1 MSHFT
6 ETTYWRSIQP
16 YESDQSTLTASSGA
30 ETPHEESL
38 LALRR
43 KLKTLNAWPEAGDTF
58 LELLNQ
64 VRGYGTT
71 LVPSDYDW
79 LSKVA
84 DSAYKGEDI
93 GLNYPSI
100 FQKLLTFPDLR
111 QQFLHTLHLRS
122 LGT

>member
-1 MSHFT
+1 M
-6 ETTYWRSIQP
+6 
-16 YESDQSTLTASSGA
+16 
-30 ETPHEESL
+30 
-38 LALRR
+38 RR